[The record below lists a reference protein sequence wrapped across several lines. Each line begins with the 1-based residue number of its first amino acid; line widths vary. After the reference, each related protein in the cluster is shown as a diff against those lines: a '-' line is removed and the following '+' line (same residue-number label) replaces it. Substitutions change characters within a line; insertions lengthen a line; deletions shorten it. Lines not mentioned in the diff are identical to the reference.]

1 MQVLGGSGGDEEKQ
15 AKYGSS
21 KRRGY
26 TALRHATG
34 YPPPL
39 PSPMTPNE
47 PGLTHKG
54 TQRSASAFGQAKVLE
69 CE

>member
-1 MQVLGGSGGDEEKQ
+1 MKKSRQSME
-15 AKYGSS
+15 AKKKGVH
-21 KRRGY
+21 RVAARDG
-26 TALRHATG
+26 L
-34 YPPPL
+34 PPPL

-54 TQRSASAFGQAKVLE
+54 TQHSASAFGQAKVLE